1 MKKEKNLLDTPIR
14 RGYPAPMKLS
24 PVTLD
29 TMKKLRV
36 GVSVM
41 IAPLDTQAAYR
52 AARKLGYK
60 ITIRQL
66 PQGVHLWRVA

>member
-1 MKKEKNLLDTPIR
+1 
-14 RGYPAPMKLS
+14 MKLS